1 MGITLASNF
10 DVNAALPLDSRMIAA
25 DATARDAI
33 IAGVRY
39 EGMLVYVVAD
49 QTMYQLQGGIT
60 NGDWAAA
67 GGGGGGSVPVV
78 DLATGDGVLTA
89 FTLSQDPG
97 TEENVAVYLDGVRQ
111 STAEYSIATTTL
123 TFSVAPYNGATL
135 MFVIGGVTVVN
146 VPAAN
151 SVTTAKIA
159 DNAVTTA
166 KILDANVTT
175 AKIADNAITPAKRA
189 ALGQQVSS
197 SSGSYSLTGT
207 TSITDVTNLSIT
219 ITTTGRP
226 VFVGLI
232 SDGTGVQST
241 IVYTDTQVQLSP
253 ELYFYRGATNISAQS
268 FAQRVGGSSVYS
280 FTGVPVSAVSHIDIP
295 SAGTYTY
302 KFSVRPTASTAVMEV
317 LNAKLIAY
325 EL

>member
-111 STAEYSIATTTL
+111 STAEYSIVTTTL

-159 DNAVTTA
+159 DDAVTTA
-166 KILDANVTT
+166 KILDG
-175 AKIADNAITPAKRA
+175 AITAAKLA
-189 ALGQQVSS
+189 ALNYQLSS

-207 TSITDVTNLSIT
+207 TSITDVTNLSVS

-241 IVYTDTQVQLSP
+241 IVYSDTQVQLSP
-253 ELYFYRGATNISAQS
+253 ELYFYRGATNISTQS

-295 SAGTYTY
+295 SAGTHTY
-302 KFSVRPTASTAVMEV
+302 KFSVRSTASTAIMEV

>member
-1 MGITLASNF
+1 MGIQLASNF

-67 GGGGGGSVPVV
+67 GGGGGGSVPIV

-111 STAEYSIATTTL
+111 STTEYSIVTTTL
-123 TFSVAPYNGATL
+123 TFTTAPYNGATL
-135 MFVIGGVTVVN
+135 MFVSGSVNTVN
-146 VPAAN
+146 VPADG

-159 DNAVTTA
+159 D
-166 KILDANVTT
+166 ANVTDVKIVSMDA
-175 AKIADNAITPAKRA
+175 AKLTGSVPIATFPA
-189 ALGQQVSS
+189 LNSQLSS
-197 SSGSYSLTGT
+197 SCAVFSSAS
-207 TSITDVTNLSIT
+207 TSFVDVTNLSVSL
-219 ITTTGRP
+219 TTTGRP
-226 VFVGLI
+226 VLI
-232 SDGTGVQST
+232 ALIPDGSTSPCGFSATGVAS
-241 IVYTDTQVQLSP
+241 QLIF
-253 ELYFYRGATNISAQS
+253 LRGATQVAT
-268 FAQRVGGSSVYS
+268 FDLTTTSSVL
-280 FTGVPVSAVSHIDIP
+280 VPCSAITTIDFP
-295 SAGTYTY
+295 AAGTYTIKARVKMGSGNTFVQY
-302 KFSVRPTASTAVMEV
+302 
-317 LNAKLIAY
+317 AKLIAY